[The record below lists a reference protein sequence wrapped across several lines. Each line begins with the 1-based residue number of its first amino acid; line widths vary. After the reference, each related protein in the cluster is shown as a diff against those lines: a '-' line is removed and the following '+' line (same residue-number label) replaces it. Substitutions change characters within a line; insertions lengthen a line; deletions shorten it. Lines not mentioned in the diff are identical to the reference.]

1 LLLIF
6 CGCFS
11 PTSNPT
17 SALPSDPIPVV
28 ERETKPA
35 AKPADETPDRQPADK
50 KPVPL
55 TFEDLDISM
64 EPDTLFEDWMLT
76 LRVKSRLNQRVRITG
91 FMCGGTVFM
100 QSNIGQFVL
109 LREKECPY
117 GRGGQAHHAI
127 NVHLRPTDLIHFTT
141 DPVTIEGNLTLA
153 PFTGPNG
160 KTWSLYRLDDAL
172 RVEP

>member
-1 LLLIF
+1 MTFHRRQCSVAEVVRLWSATLDPAPPKSHDFGYEGLAAVRAAAFLAWAPLLLLLIF

-50 KPVPL
+50 KLVPL

-64 EPDTLFEDWMLT
+64 EPDTLFEDWML
-76 LRVKSRLNQRVRITG
+76 
-91 FMCGGTVFM
+91 
-100 QSNIGQFVL
+100 
-109 LREKECPY
+109 
-117 GRGGQAHHAI
+117 
-127 NVHLRPTDLIHFTT
+127 
-141 DPVTIEGNLTLA
+141 
-153 PFTGPNG
+153 
-160 KTWSLYRLDDAL
+160 
-172 RVEP
+172 